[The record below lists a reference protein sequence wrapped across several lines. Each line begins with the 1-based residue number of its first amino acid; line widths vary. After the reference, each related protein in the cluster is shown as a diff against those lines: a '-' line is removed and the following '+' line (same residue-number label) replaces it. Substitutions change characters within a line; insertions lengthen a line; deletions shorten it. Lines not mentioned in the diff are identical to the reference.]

1 MYSHNPLAV
10 ESPSQSEGQNWTWW
24 TLRFAIVSMLVGA
37 AIAYLVGETGL
48 FSLLITPIIILIIIA
63 VLYPELAL
71 LGLLLVVY
79 MNLSDVLINFH
90 GLPSIARPVVGV
102 VLGIVLIRAAV
113 FKARFHRWRSFVLLV
128 AVYGLTGIIPMLI
141 ATDYEGISLTS
152 QDYIKDVF
160 IGLEVILLIRT
171 TGNLKHAVWILLLAG
186 LLMGSLTFYQQMTS
200 TLDNPYW
207 GFGKSLLDS
216 TSGLRI
222 AGPIGDP
229 NTYAQIMAVLIPLAL
244 VRVWNEKRSSLRL
257 LALVILFLCG
267 FAVIFS
273 YSRGGFLAVV
283 VSLLFLAIRRPPRP
297 ALAAVLL
304 GVLIFVIQLL
314 PATYVDRISTLLY
327 FLPNDNK
334 SALQENS
341 FRGRTSENLVAT
353 MMFKDHPLIGVGA
366 GNFNA
371 NYQEYSRRLGLD
383 SRRNPRSAH
392 SLYLEIAAER
402 GLVGLALFVVIVGS
416 AYWSLWRAEKKYLLL
431 GMKDFADTTVALSAG
446 LTAYLT
452 AGIFLHDS
460 FIRYFWVLI
469 GIAWAALSI
478 AEQAYGSTRHS
489 GAESP

>member
-113 FKARFHRWRSFVLLV
+113 FKDRFHGWRSFVFLV

-200 TLDNPYW
+200 TLDNP
-207 GFGKSLLDS
+207 
-216 TSGLRI
+216 
-222 AGPIGDP
+222 
-229 NTYAQIMAVLIPLAL
+229 
-244 VRVWNEKRSSLRL
+244 
-257 LALVILFLCG
+257 
-267 FAVIFS
+267 
-273 YSRGGFLAVV
+273 
-283 VSLLFLAIRRPPRP
+283 
-297 ALAAVLL
+297 
-304 GVLIFVIQLL
+304 
-314 PATYVDRISTLLY
+314 
-327 FLPNDNK
+327 
-334 SALQENS
+334 
-341 FRGRTSENLVAT
+341 
-353 MMFKDHPLIGVGA
+353 
-366 GNFNA
+366 
-371 NYQEYSRRLGLD
+371 
-383 SRRNPRSAH
+383 
-392 SLYLEIAAER
+392 
-402 GLVGLALFVVIVGS
+402 
-416 AYWSLWRAEKKYLLL
+416 
-431 GMKDFADTTVALSAG
+431 
-446 LTAYLT
+446 
-452 AGIFLHDS
+452 
-460 FIRYFWVLI
+460 
-469 GIAWAALSI
+469 
-478 AEQAYGSTRHS
+478 
-489 GAESP
+489 